1 MHILPRHSPS
11 HSPTRAKSKEYDRQ
25 LDIARN
31 ALNQICPENPM
42 EDLRNA
48 KDTVALFAE
57 HISELRPQQ
66 ADRPKSAELLRT
78 ISSSSV
84 QRQGSNNSSSDGS
97 GTRKGS
103 SSSSAAARWRN
114 RSGVGKEW
122 AGSKPGSIW
131 TSIASELRD
140 VAAQFPGLEV
150 AAFSEFI
157 SSREILELGA
167 DFVRAYHARRIAAEK
182 PYWAAEDLFFD
193 LQAVKQGDAP
203 ASRWTQARSE
213 RRREWDLADHITRF
227 VLMADGFRRRSV
239 EREDWSVWAGDFVT
253 NVRFYLRVL
262 RCYIKRDAKQR
273 EERREQTQLQYQTP
287 TKSTGSLEKK
297 NSNGSRHSRFS
308 FGSRG
313 GSSKS

>member
-1 MHILPRHSPS
+1 MHIRPKHS
-11 HSPTRAKSKEYDRQ
+11 HSPTRTKSKEYDRQ

-31 ALNQICPENPM
+31 ALNQICAENPM

-48 KDTVALFAE
+48 KDTVAFFAE
-57 HISELRPQQ
+57 HIDELRPQ

-78 ISSSSV
+78 ISASSV

-97 GTRKGS
+97 ASRKH
-103 SSSSAAARWRN
+103 SSAKWKN

-167 DFVRAYHARRIAAEK
+167 DFVRSYNARRIAAEK

-203 ASRWTQARSE
+203 ASRWTQARPE
-213 RRREWDLADHITRF
+213 RRAEWDLADHITRF

-239 EREDWSVWAGDFVT
+239 EREDWGVWAGDFVT

-273 EERREQTQLQYQTP
+273 EERRDAMREQIQTQYQTP
-287 TKSTGSLEKK
+287 TKDSGGLEKK
-297 NSNGSRHSRFS
+297 NSDGSRHSRFS

-313 GSSKS
+313 GSGKS